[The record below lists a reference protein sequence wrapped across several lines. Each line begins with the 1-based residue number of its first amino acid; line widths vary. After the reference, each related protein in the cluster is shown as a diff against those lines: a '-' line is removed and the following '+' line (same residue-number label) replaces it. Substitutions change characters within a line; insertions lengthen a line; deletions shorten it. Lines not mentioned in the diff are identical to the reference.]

1 MLPKKEV
8 QTLVQA
14 AKAERR
20 TLFGSP
26 LLPGEICPSS
36 VDWLVACYGSRD
48 HSGNFDW
55 LSSYLPYADANGIVL
70 KAFDDALTSCPVPIL
85 AGICAA
91 DPFREHGQLIESI
104 KNKGF
109 KGVCNL
115 PSMALMDGS
124 LRTIVEEQGLGFE
137 REAQLMAIARDK
149 GLYTLAL
156 VASPQEADIMLAVG
170 VDALL
175 LHPGIAFE
183 ESPTLQID
191 NYLVEIV
198 SLSNRISSDYP
209 LFACSVAPRHLE
221 RLAHSL
227 PNLSGFYVIRSLEN
241 AGAV

>member
-1 MLPKKEV
+1 
-8 QTLVQA
+8 
-14 AKAERR
+14 
-20 TLFGSP
+20 
-26 LLPGEICPSS
+26 
-36 VDWLVACYGSRD
+36 
-48 HSGNFDW
+48 
-55 LSSYLPYADANGIVL
+55 PYADANGIVL

-175 LHPGIAFE
+175 LHLGIAFE

-227 PNLSGFYVIRSLEN
+227 PNLSGFYAIRSLEN

>member
-1 MLPKKEV
+1 M
-8 QTLVQA
+8 
-14 AKAERR
+14 
-20 TLFGSP
+20 
-26 LLPGEICPSS
+26 
-36 VDWLVACYGSRD
+36 
-48 HSGNFDW
+48 
-55 LSSYLPYADANGIVL
+55 
-70 KAFDDALTSCPVPIL
+70 
-85 AGICAA
+85 
-91 DPFREHGQLIESI
+91 
-104 KNKGF
+104 
-109 KGVCNL
+109 

-191 NYLVEIV
+191 NYLIEIV

-209 LFACSVAPRHLE
+209 LFTCSVAPRHLE

-227 PNLSGFYVIRSLEN
+227 PNLSGFYAIRSLEN

>member
-1 MLPKKEV
+1 MYITATERSIPNLGDGIGLRPAVDPAGAGDSIPPAALPPV
-8 QTLVQA
+8 
-14 AKAERR
+14 
-20 TLFGSP
+20 
-26 LLPGEICPSS
+26 SS
-36 VDWLVACYGSRD
+36 V
-48 HSGNFDW
+48 
-55 LSSYLPYADANGIVL
+55 
-70 KAFDDALTSCPVPIL
+70 KAGVIGPEGQVH
-85 AGICAA
+85 AA